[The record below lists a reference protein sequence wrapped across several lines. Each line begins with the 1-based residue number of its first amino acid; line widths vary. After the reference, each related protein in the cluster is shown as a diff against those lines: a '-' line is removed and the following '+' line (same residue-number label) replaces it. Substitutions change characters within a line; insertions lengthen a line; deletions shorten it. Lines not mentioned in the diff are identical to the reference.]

1 MIGPFLKEKRKWV
14 DSDRC
19 WWCNQARQIREHL
32 FKECKEWKESNTI
45 GKSEDM
51 GRDAKTRK
59 EVEPSGAGE
68 ASAMQSGKPRLD
80 QATQR
85 LGTCALCA
93 GGYCTGKYESRST
106 AARWVRAKRAGKC
119 PNCTVEPVPEGKE
132 VRQAAKG
139 WSSPPPPPRHRRAL
153 QGAAWLCGWGQDS
166 GHIYRYPAAV
176 PHPAR

>member
-32 FKECKEWKESNTI
+32 FKECKEWKESI
-45 GKSEDM
+45 HYRKSGDM
-51 GRDAKTRK
+51 GRDARTGK

-68 ASAMQSGKPRLD
+68 ASAVQSGKPRLD

-106 AARWVRAKRAGKC
+106 AARWARAKRAGKC
-119 PNCTVEPVPEGKE
+119 PNCTVEPVPEGKGGQAG
-132 VRQAAKG
+132 RQRVEFAAPTAT
-139 WSSPPPPPRHRRAL
+139 S
-153 QGAAWLCGWGQDS
+153 QEGAAWLCGRGQDS

-176 PHPAR
+176 PHPA